1 MKIAK
6 FSVLLLIL
14 YIFPVAFS
22 QLRVGFYS
30 QSCPNAEIIVQNLV
44 RERFGLDPSITA
56 ALTRMHFHD
65 CFVQGCDAS
74 LLIDPT
80 TTQPSPE
87 KNAGPNGS
95 VRGYELID
103 EIKTALEAQ
112 CPSKVSCADIVTLAT
127 RDSVFLGG
135 GPSYVVPTGRRDGFV
150 SNSEDAEGI
159 LPGPG
164 LPVPDMLTFF
174 GNKGM
179 DVFDAVALLGAHT
192 VGIGSCGN
200 FVDRL
205 TNFQGTGQ
213 PDPTMDPG
221 LAGRLRNTCSA
232 GGSQFAA
239 LDQSTPFAPFSFDNL
254 FYTQIR
260 ERKGVLLLDHLLA
273 THPSTS
279 GVVFQYAANNE
290 LFKRQFA
297 IAMVKM
303 GSVDVLTG
311 FAGEIRRNCRAFN

>member
-1 MKIAK
+1 MKIAN
-6 FSVLLLIL
+6 FSVILLIFL
-14 YIFPVAFS
+14 IFPVAIA
-22 QLRVGFYS
+22 QLRFGFYS
-30 QSCPNAEIIVQNLV
+30 QSCPNAETIVQNLV
-44 RERFGLDPSITA
+44 RQQFARDPSITA

-87 KNAGPNGS
+87 KTARPNGS
-95 VRGYELID
+95 VRGFELID

-112 CPSKVSCADIVTLAT
+112 CPLKVSCSDIITLAT
-127 RDSVFLGG
+127 RESVFLGG
-135 GPSYVVPTGRRDGFV
+135 GPSYPVPTGRRDGFV
-150 SNSEDAEGI
+150 SNLADAEQI

-164 LPVPDMLTFF
+164 ISVAGMLGFF

-192 VGIGSCGN
+192 VGVASCGN
-200 FVDRL
+200 FGDRV

-213 PDPTMDPG
+213 PDPTMDPS
-221 LAGRLRNTCSA
+221 LVASLRNTCA
-232 GGSQFAA
+232 APGGFAA
-239 LDQSTPFAPFSFDNL
+239 LDQSTPFSFDNL
-254 FYTQIR
+254 FFSQLR
-260 ERKGVLLLDHLLA
+260 QRKGILFIDQRMA
-273 THPSTS
+273 TDPATS
-279 GVVFQYAANNE
+279 DVVSQYAANNE

-303 GSVDVLTG
+303 GAVDVLTG
-311 FAGEIRRNCRAFN
+311 LAGEIRGNCRAFN

>member
-112 CPSKVSCADIVTLAT
+112 CPSKVSCSDIVTLAT
-127 RDSVFLGG
+127 RDSVFFGG

-221 LAGRLRNTCSA
+221 LAGR
-232 GGSQFAA
+232 
-239 LDQSTPFAPFSFDNL
+239 
-254 FYTQIR
+254 